1 MRHLVKRLSVL
12 LAAFCISVGL
22 MAQNAQHFPQA
33 DGERARYNVQIDFRK
48 VYISGICMMLND
60 GGAVNCC
67 VFNEFGVPAISYT
80 YNIATGKV
88 KIVSI
93 IGKMNRWYIKKMI
106 KRDLAQLMSVLQKD
120 EGGEYTNS
128 RVGVKYSFTILN
140 DTDNGTSE

>member
-1 MRHLVKRLSVL
+1 MRHWVRK
-12 LAAFCISVGL
+12 LAILFVAFCISVGV
-22 MAQNAQHFPQA
+22 MAQDSRHFPQS

-48 VYISGICMMLND
+48 AYISGICMMLNE
-60 GGAVNCC
+60 GGTVNCY
-67 VFNEFGVPAISYT
+67 VFNEFGVPAMTYT

-88 KIVSI
+88 KIISI

-106 KRDLAQLMSVLQKD
+106 RRDLAQLMSVLHKD

>member
-1 MRHLVKRLSVL
+1 MRHRVRK
-12 LAAFCISVGL
+12 LAILFVAFCISVGV
-22 MAQNAQHFPQA
+22 MAQDSRHFPQS

-48 VYISGICMMLND
+48 AYISGICMMLNE
-60 GGAVNCC
+60 GGTVNCY
-67 VFNEFGVPAISYT
+67 VFNEFGVPAMTYT

-88 KIVSI
+88 KIISI

-106 KRDLAQLMSVLQKD
+106 RRDLAQLMSVLHKD

>member
-12 LAAFCISVGL
+12 LAAFCFSVGL

-60 GGAVNCC
+60 GGTVNCC

-106 KRDLAQLMSVLQKD
+106 SAIWR
-120 EGGEYTNS
+120 N
-128 RVGVKYSFTILN
+128 
-140 DTDNGTSE
+140 